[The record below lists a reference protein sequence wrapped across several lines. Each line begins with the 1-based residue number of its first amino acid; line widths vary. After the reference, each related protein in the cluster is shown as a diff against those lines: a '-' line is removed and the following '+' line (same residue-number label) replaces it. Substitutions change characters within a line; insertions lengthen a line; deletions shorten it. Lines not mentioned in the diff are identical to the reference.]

1 MFIIRGETMSLL
13 QSIQRLCRWFI
24 ALIQV
29 TCDTKELRQLVN
41 DWLSNEGFKF
51 YDFITILNLVGISTP
66 VKLRNLHD
74 KNVFEC
80 EDKYGQTFT
89 ITLRFGDWIDNCS
102 EIVIKSEKE
111 TLVYIVYQD
120 PPKNIKIKL
129 DQRGLETEDKEV
141 WSFYGEYFVWRKL
154 SLGGGKKLEIHID
167 VPDKYNRDQDEAR
180 KKSMQN
186 YLELEQFL
194 INLPEDFSLKA
205 VVEEYMTILAYS
217 VEEIKKC
224 EKIDF
229 YYYREERGKKVF
241 IERIKLVD
249 EK

>member
-1 MFIIRGETMSLL
+1 MSLL
-13 QSIQRLCRWFI
+13 QSIQWWNCRLI
-24 ALIQV
+24 PLIPL
-29 TCDTKELRQLVN
+29 TCDTKELIKLVK
-41 DWLSNEGFKF
+41 DWLNNEGFKF

-120 PPKNIKIKL
+120 QNIKIRL

-154 SLGGGKKLEIHID
+154 HLGGGKNLEIHID
-167 VPDKYNRDQDEAR
+167 VPDKYNRDPDEAR

-241 IERIKLVD
+241 IERIKLVNG
-249 EK
+249 K

>member
-1 MFIIRGETMSLL
+1 MSLL
-13 QSIQRLCRWFI
+13 QSIQWRNCRLI
-24 ALIQV
+24 PLIPL
-29 TCDTKELRQLVN
+29 TCDTKELIKLVK
-41 DWLSNEGFKF
+41 DWLNNEGFKF

-120 PPKNIKIKL
+120 PPKNIKIRL

-154 SLGGGKKLEIHID
+154 NLGGGKNLEIHID

-186 YLELEQFL
+186 YLDLEQFL
-194 INLPEDFSLKA
+194 IDLPEDFSLKA

-217 VEEIKKC
+217 DEEIKKC
-224 EKIDF
+224 KEIYF